1 MDKANAKVVKALGPG
16 LEMDEDAVVF
26 LAIGCGFLDKV
37 DVIDFA
43 TGIAFGK
50 TSLAEDSANAAVLD
64 VRENPRNAEGGLMGL
79 EFDLFLDGGVLGRSC
94 RRLLSGHDSV
104 RDCADDTS
112 VRCGFNFFGKS
123 KKKYEML
130 NNE

>member
-1 MDKANAKVVKALGPG
+1 MNAQVVKAIGPG

-26 LAIGCGFLDKV
+26 LAIGSGFLDKV

-64 VRENPRNAEGGLMGL
+64 VRENPRNAQGGLMGL
-79 EFDLFLDGGVLGRSC
+79 E
-94 RRLLSGHDSV
+94 LL
-104 RDCADDTS
+104 
-112 VRCGFNFFGKS
+112 
-123 KKKYEML
+123 
-130 NNE
+130 

>member
-1 MDKANAKVVKALGPG
+1 MLCVLDKANAKVVKALGPG

-26 LAIGCGFLDKV
+26 LAIGSGFLDKV

-64 VRENPRNAEGGLMGL
+64 VRENPRNAEGRLMGL
-79 EFDLFLDGGVLGRSC
+79 E
-94 RRLLSGHDSV
+94 LL
-104 RDCADDTS
+104 
-112 VRCGFNFFGKS
+112 
-123 KKKYEML
+123 
-130 NNE
+130 